1 MNRLGLVV
9 LVLAG
14 LVVASAIAVVETK
27 HQSRSLFV
35 KLEALRSERDE
46 LNTDWSR
53 LRLEQGALATH
64 SRVERIARDDLSLRV
79 PDPGDATV
87 LGADAQESSP

>member
-1 MNRLGLVV
+1 MNRLGGVV

-14 LVVASAIAVVETK
+14 LVMASAIAVVETK

-35 KLEALRSERDE
+35 TLEALRSERDE

-64 SRVERIARDDLSLRV
+64 SRIERIARDDLSLRV
-79 PDPGDATV
+79 PEVDDTTV
-87 LGADAQESSP
+87 LGATVQESSP